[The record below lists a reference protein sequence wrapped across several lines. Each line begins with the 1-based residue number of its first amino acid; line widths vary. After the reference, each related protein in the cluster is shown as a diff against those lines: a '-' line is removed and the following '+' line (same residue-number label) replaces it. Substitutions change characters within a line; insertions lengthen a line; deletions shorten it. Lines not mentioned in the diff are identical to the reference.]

1 MNYADGLLVEIMSSA
16 LLEAGSELSCQ
27 SQHVVV
33 DTKFLDQSSPSS
45 ASTNEKMAHDDG
57 MDHLDVDLREWYLKL
72 RRRSSNLSDIG
83 SRRSSCSTRYSSD
96 FSSEFEEYYE
106 NFQKREQLL
115 GKHHTIKE
123 ETCHHVI
130 GEYAAFLV
138 SSIMHEGTAAAAN
151 ILISSSPVMTE
162 FHDDAPVTVMTKP
175 KARKL
180 SDEDGTDG
188 GVIPLPVAEKFAT
201 GFLDSLFTR
210 DLYKDIVL
218 NELYAPDVKSNI
230 PECTS
235 QNDSTVVVAKQPD
248 RSLELLEEERERR
261 CHEMATNIVYDV
273 MNEAVIKYL
282 MEEDDSLATYDDDML
297 TRSVSESSSSPFES
311 YSNHSESPS
320 VKHMADSEFL
330 PPVSSIHLYKDVQAD
345 DTCESAVNNVP
356 MVTVSSEKVSC
367 SILVK
372 NNIERVKSP
381 TAEKN
386 KKKHAVAAEGGFH
399 QRHAPAEVKIDQL
412 VCKNQRK
419 VSFYASSL
427 SRDLLTTAFV
437 EVQRNTNGGSY
448 IRRSSEPLQMSNKAA
463 RQLKDSINENGGPMK
478 KISRTDE
485 DIGRLEQEISQE
497 GPFCIDFSTKYRRE
511 SCGFHDD
518 TLSRY

>member
-1 MNYADGLLVEIMSSA
+1 MSSA
-16 LLEAGSELSCQ
+16 LLEAGSELACQ
-27 SQHVVV
+27 SQHVHI
-33 DTKFLDQSSPSS
+33 DTNYLEESSTSTS
-45 ASTNEKMAHDDG
+45 ANEKPPPDDG
-57 MDHLDVDLREWYLKL
+57 MDHLDVDLREWYLRL

-115 GKHHTIKE
+115 GKQHTIKE
-123 ETCHHVI
+123 ETCHPVI
-130 GEYAAFLV
+130 GEFAASLV
-138 SSIMHEGTAAAAN
+138 STIMYEGTTAAAN
-151 ILISSSPVMTE
+151 VLVSNSPVMTE
-162 FHDDAPVTVMTKP
+162 FHNNAPVAVINKP

-180 SDEDGTDG
+180 SEEDSFNNSDG
-188 GVIPLPVAEKFAT
+188 DVISLPVAKKFAS
-201 GFLDSLFTR
+201 GFIDSIFTR
-210 DLYKDIVL
+210 NLYRDIISSETFTM
-218 NELYAPDVKSNI
+218 NFKSNI
-230 PECTS
+230 PEFNS
-235 QNDSTVVVAKQPD
+235 QNDSSLAVAKQHD

-282 MEEDDSLATYDDDML
+282 MEEDDSLATNDDEML
-297 TRSVSESSSSPFES
+297 NQSVSESSSPFDS
-311 YSNHSESPS
+311 YSNHSESSS
-320 VKHMADSEFL
+320 VKHMSDSDLL
-330 PPVSSIHLYKDVQAD
+330 PPVSSVHLYKDEHFENTD
-345 DTCESAVNNVP
+345 DNSDSTLNNVP
-356 MVTVSSEKVSC
+356 MVTVSTEKVGS

-381 TAEKN
+381 TIERS
-386 KKKHAVAAEGGFH
+386 KKRNTLDGIFNNH
-399 QRHAPAEVKIDQL
+399 RSSDVKFDQL
-412 VCKNQRK
+412 IGRNQRK

-463 RQLKDSINENGGPMK
+463 RQLKDSINGNDGPRK
-478 KISRTDE
+478 KTSRTDE
-485 DIGRLEQEISQE
+485 DIERLEIEISQE

-511 SCGFHDD
+511 SCGFYDD
-518 TLSRY
+518 TLSR